1 MRGEIALAVSIT
13 VACLVGC
20 RIVDTGD
27 LTVRGGESI
36 TYQCEN
42 GEQIV
47 ARYYSLSDGSLDFV
61 KITLPEGEK
70 YTLQHVFSASGV
82 RYTDD
87 FKIMWWTKGDS
98 AFLSVRGE
106 NGEWQVRYQ
115 NCKELQDAE

>member
-47 ARYYSLSDGSLDFV
+47 AR
-61 KITLPEGEK
+61 
-70 YTLQHVFSASGV
+70 
-82 RYTDD
+82 
-87 FKIMWWTKGDS
+87 
-98 AFLSVRGE
+98 
-106 NGEWQVRYQ
+106 
-115 NCKELQDAE
+115 